1 MVLGPVL
8 VGVRVLVVGVLGVLG
23 VAVLVLVV
31 FHDDVALVVTLPVRV
46 GVGALGVGVLVL
58 GVLLLTP
65 GGLVGFLLAPLWII
79 AVSVIAYRRTSRFV
93 ASTERDTVL
102 APNRADR

>member
-1 MVLGPVL
+1 M
-8 VGVRVLVVGVLGVLG
+8 
-23 VAVLVLVV
+23 
-31 FHDDVALVVTLPVRV
+31 
-46 GVGALGVGVLVL
+46 L

-65 GGLVGFLLAPLWII
+65 GGLIGFLLAPLWII

-102 APNRADR
+102 APDGADR